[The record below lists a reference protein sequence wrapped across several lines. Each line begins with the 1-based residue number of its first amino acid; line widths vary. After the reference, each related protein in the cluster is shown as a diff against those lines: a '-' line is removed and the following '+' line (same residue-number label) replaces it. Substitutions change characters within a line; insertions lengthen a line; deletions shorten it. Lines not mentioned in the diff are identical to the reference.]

1 MILSIF
7 FILSVNAAVQYLSVQ
22 YTVQF
27 FSVVFDTSI
36 SLLVCLMKEASP
48 KLNSGGTVI
57 RKPSSV
63 YYHKNED
70 LSTARIGGF
79 LFNFFVYTVYQDSG
93 FRGQGPE
100 SGTRTKELEVRSYK
114 LQVFC

>member
-1 MILSIF
+1 MEKIDSQFQVIF
-7 FILSVNAAVQYLSVQ
+7 TIPY
-22 YTVQF
+22 
-27 FSVVFDTSI
+27 
-36 SLLVCLMKEASP
+36 
-48 KLNSGGTVI
+48 I

-100 SGTRTKELEVRSYK
+100 SGTRSKELEVRS
-114 LQVFC
+114 